1 MFRFD
6 RLRELAKNQHRSMR
20 YLCDIA
26 GKSPSYIV
34 DAEKKG
40 SIPKPDAIRA
50 WSDALSVSPKYLTGE
65 SDDPAEGI
73 KKEPTFAGGH
83 SLEAV
88 QFAKEFSDL
97 TQEDW
102 HKLREYADFLK
113 SRHTDK

>member
-1 MFRFD
+1 MVN
-6 RLRELAKNQHRSMR
+6 LNKLKALAKKNGIKQKELFEMVGRKEWFGG
-20 YLCDIA
+20 DI
-26 GKSPSYIV
+26 
-34 DAEKKG
+34 KKG
-40 SIPKPDAIRA
+40 VSVPYSYLETWAN
-50 WSDALSVSPKYLTGE
+50 ALHTTPAYLMDET
-65 SDDPAEGI
+65 DDPAEGI

>member
-1 MFRFD
+1 MFNLDRFKAMCKERGVNQSALFRAVGKD
-6 RLRELAKNQHRSMR
+6 EFYGSNLRRMKNVPMEYVRVW
-20 YLCDIA
+20 A
-26 GKSPSYIV
+26 
-34 DAEKKG
+34 
-40 SIPKPDAIRA
+40 
-50 WSDALSVSPKYLTGE
+50 DALRTTPEYLMGE
-65 SDDPAEGI
+65 TDDPGEGI

-83 SLEAV
+83 SPEAI

>member
-1 MFRFD
+1 MFNLDRFRMLCKERGVKQTALFSMVGKPRTYSSD
-6 RLRELAKNQHRSMR
+6 LNKIKNVPMEYVRVW
-20 YLCDIA
+20 A
-26 GKSPSYIV
+26 
-34 DAEKKG
+34 
-40 SIPKPDAIRA
+40 
-50 WSDALSVSPKYLTGE
+50 DALRTTPEYLMGE
-65 SDDPAEGI
+65 TDDSGEGI

-83 SLEAV
+83 SPEAV